1 MRNHPG
7 AFRGFFS
14 TLAAAS
20 FLAMTLSSCAVTVA
34 LPGSGS
40 TTTPIKPPTNIGAG
54 TGAGASGGGITETK
68 PAPPEPT
75 TGGGNDGEN
84 SSEQKPSTKDPSDG
98 IDDTSKKP
106 TGEQPIAP
114 EQPKDPGETKT
125 KPEGKPALPQPGDN
139 MNVPN
144 GYEATWILEGNT
156 LVLRTYTIPI
166 GSNVNVEL
174 PTGGNYKIG
183 DSAFA
188 GKDRIAS
195 IKIPEDVIEIGNYA
209 FTDTFLTA
217 VEIPESVK
225 VIGDY
230 AFAQTRLQNVTL
242 KGNYAPGQL
251 GKYSF
256 ASCDLLENVT
266 FTGTATELPKG
277 IFSCTSITSFTLPKG
292 LQTIHANAFDFTY
305 LSELYIPRSVTKI
318 DLSAFDNTMLTINY
332 QGSAKDWQEA
342 TGGTKLSEP
351 NDVKVNFDCKN
362 STSDSFSLLTA
373 LSSLL

>member
-20 FLAMTLSSCAVTVA
+20 FLALTLSSCAVTVA
-34 LPGSGS
+34 LPGGGS
-40 TTTPIKPPTNIGAG
+40 TTAPIKPPTNIGTG
-54 TGAGASGGGITETK
+54 TGGGASGGGITETK
-68 PAPPEPT
+68 PAPPEPAP
-75 TGGGNDGEN
+75 E
-84 SSEQKPSTKDPSDG
+84 EPKPEEPKDE
-98 IDDTSKKP
+98 KP
-106 TGEQPIAP
+106 TET
-114 EQPKDPGETKT
+114 PKEESKEKPKEEPKEDPNESEKE
-125 KPEGKPALPQPGDN
+125 PEGKPALPQPGDN

-156 LVLRTYTIPI
+156 LVLRTYTIPR
-166 GSNVNVEL
+166 GSDVNVEL
-174 PTGGNYKIG
+174 PTGGRYKIG

-188 GKDRIAS
+188 EESRIAS
-195 IKIPEDVIEIGNYA
+195 IRIPEDVIEIGNNA
-209 FTDTFLTA
+209 FTGTWLTA
-217 VEIPESVK
+217 VEIPETVK

-230 AFAQTRLQNVTL
+230 AFAQTQLQNVTL

-251 GKYSF
+251 GEYAF
-256 ASCDLLENVT
+256 ANCEPLENVT
-266 FTGTATELPKG
+266 FTGTAAELSKG
-277 IFSCTSITSFTLPKG
+277 IFSCTSIISFTLPKG
-292 LQTIHANAFDFTY
+292 LQTIHANAFDYTY

-318 DLSAFDNTMLTINY
+318 DLSAFDNTIMTINY
-332 QGSAKDWQEA
+332 QGSAKDWQGA

-351 NDVKVNFDCKN
+351 NDVKVNFDCEN

>member
-20 FLAMTLSSCAVTVA
+20 FLALTLSSCAVTVA
-34 LPGSGS
+34 LPGGGS
-40 TTTPIKPPTNIGAG
+40 TTTPIKPPTNIGTG
-54 TGAGASGGGITETK
+54 TGGGAGGGGAPEAPK
-68 PAPPEPT
+68 PAPSEPT

-84 SSEQKPSTKDPSDG
+84 SSEPNPSTKDPSDG

-114 EQPKDPGETKT
+114 EQPRDPGESES

-139 MNVPN
+139 MNIPN

-156 LVLRTYTIPI
+156 LVLRTYTIPR
-166 GSNVNVEL
+166 GSDVNVEL
-174 PTGGNYKIG
+174 PTGGKYKIG

-188 GKDRIAS
+188 GKNRIAS

-209 FTDTFLTA
+209 FTGTWLTA
-217 VEIPESVK
+217 VEIPETVK

-230 AFAQTRLQNVTL
+230 AFAQTQLQNVTL

-256 ASCDLLENVT
+256 SSCDLLENVT
-266 FTGTATELPKG
+266 FTGTAAELPEG
-277 IFSCTSITSFTLPKG
+277 IFSYTSLSSFTLPKN
-292 LQTIHANAFDFTY
+292 LKAIHAKVFDYTDT
-305 LSELYIPRSVTKI
+305 LSDLYIPCSVMEV
-318 DLSAFDNTMLTINY
+318 DLSAFDNTWVTIQY
-332 QGSAKDWQEA
+332 AGTTEEWDSIAK
-342 TGGTKLSEP
+342 GTLPEG
-351 NDVKVNFDCKN
+351 VILDCPSKAPAE
-362 STSDSFSLLTA
+362 DSFSLLTA